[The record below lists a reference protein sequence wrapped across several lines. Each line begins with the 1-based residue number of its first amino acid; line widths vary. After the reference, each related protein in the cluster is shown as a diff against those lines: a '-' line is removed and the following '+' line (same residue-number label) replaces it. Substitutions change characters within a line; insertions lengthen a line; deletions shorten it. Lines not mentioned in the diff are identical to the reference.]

1 MSPESDLC
9 EWCDGSAKP
18 LQEASIGFSVDCPN
32 GCKPRA
38 VPESELVPS
47 TEWMDG
53 YRVGMA
59 EATAPESAPGAHG
72 THETCGKDHLIGE
85 PCPVPG
91 GLAAG
96 VVPPVESNGTEPPR
110 CGLCRE
116 VARGYATIGGV
127 RYCHEARGVT
137 CYMKASLARGGV
149 TDRSHDDVG
158 TLTHAE
164 MVPSGNT
171 PDDHLRTH
179 DGWDIVAE
187 LREERDRLISTND
200 TLVARIEDLNQ
211 GYGLEDTCPRVQC
224 RSTSRRLK
232 AQCEQM
238 RRAVEYALQGF
249 STDADAPF
257 LALFRKRY
265 RKAMER

>member
-1 MSPESDLC
+1 MGPESDLC

-38 VPESELVPS
+38 V
-47 TEWMDG
+47 
-53 YRVGMA
+53 
-59 EATAPESAPGAHG
+59 PESAPGAHG

-127 RYCHEARGVT
+127 RYCHEARG
-137 CYMKASLARGGV
+137 
-149 TDRSHDDVG
+149 
-158 TLTHAE
+158 
-164 MVPSGNT
+164 
-171 PDDHLRTH
+171 
-179 DGWDIVAE
+179 
-187 LREERDRLISTND
+187 
-200 TLVARIEDLNQ
+200 
-211 GYGLEDTCPRVQC
+211 
-224 RSTSRRLK
+224 
-232 AQCEQM
+232 
-238 RRAVEYALQGF
+238 
-249 STDADAPF
+249 
-257 LALFRKRY
+257 
-265 RKAMER
+265 